1 MFWNSSQ
8 TEINEE
14 QVRMHTTH
22 HHVHLYWSMLE
33 ECHTGEKDNNLIVGQ
48 IVDCQAASQHL
59 IKVVAWGIRT

>member
-1 MFWNSSQ
+1 
-8 TEINEE
+8 
-14 QVRMHTTH
+14 MHTTH

-33 ECHTGEKDNNLIVGQ
+33 ECHTGEKDNNFIVGQ